1 MKPNL
6 NRIDRNARLF
16 LIAPI
21 AAILAFVAGVGSIA
35 GIILLVVA
43 GAMIA
48 TALVGFCPLYRIF
61 GISTCARKAAQ

>member
-16 LIAPI
+16 AIAPI
-21 AAILAFVAGVGSIA
+21 AAILAFVVGVGSIA

-43 GAMIA
+43 GAMVA
-48 TALVGFCPLYRIF
+48 TSLVGFCPLYRIF
-61 GISTCARKAAQ
+61 NFSTCARKAPQ